1 MLGNS
6 LPFLLFWVSIMVTI
20 SEFFICCI
28 ITMFIGI
35 FVGFLAG
42 LDFSQFIEENIDNKG
57 KEK

>member
-1 MLGNS
+1 
-6 LPFLLFWVSIMVTI
+6 MVTI